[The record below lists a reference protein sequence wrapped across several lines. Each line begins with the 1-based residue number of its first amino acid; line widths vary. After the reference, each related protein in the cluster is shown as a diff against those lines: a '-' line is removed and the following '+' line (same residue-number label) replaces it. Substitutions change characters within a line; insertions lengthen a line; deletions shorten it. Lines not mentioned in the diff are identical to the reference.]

1 MKLKKWKEK
10 IRKRDLKHIY
20 EKKYIYDF
28 QQDETI
34 TSFGESCYTR
44 KAETVEA
51 EEDQSNLL
59 KNIIEVNNKSGP
71 RIKEGKDK
79 KEILKKVHMIFIKV
93 DN

>member
-10 IRKRDLKHIY
+10 IRRRDLKQIY

-34 TSFGESCYTR
+34 TSFGESIYTC
-44 KAETVEA
+44 KAEIVEA

-71 RIKEGKDK
+71 RTKEGKDK

>member
-10 IRKRDLKHIY
+10 IRRRDLKQIY

-34 TSFGESCYTR
+34 TSFGESIYTC
-44 KAETVEA
+44 KAEIVEA

-71 RIKEGKDK
+71 RIKEGKDR

>member
-1 MKLKKWKEK
+1 MK
-10 IRKRDLKHIY
+10 
-20 EKKYIYDF
+20 KKYIYDF

-34 TSFGESCYTR
+34 TSFGESIYTF
-44 KAETVEA
+44 KA

-59 KNIIEVNNKSGP
+59 KNIIEANNKSGP
-71 RIKEGKDK
+71 RTKEGKDK